1 MKLLSHDTMSRVFL
15 CRMAKT
21 RGGIASRP
29 VTLPRIYMQP
39 NGVKVRRMDGG
50 VRYQPPSNRGVDVIA
65 LLGQVS
71 NLFSDRQVETSRSP
85 SSHPEDNSPTLRLVD
100 IFQAQPY
107 AVMQNN

>member
-1 MKLLSHDTMSRVFL
+1 M
-15 CRMAKT
+15 
-21 RGGIASRP
+21 
-29 VTLPRIYMQP
+29 
-39 NGVKVRRMDGG
+39 
-50 VRYQPPSNRGVDVIA
+50 IA

-107 AVMQNN
+107 AVMQNIQYINYLTFKQEAALSVYVC